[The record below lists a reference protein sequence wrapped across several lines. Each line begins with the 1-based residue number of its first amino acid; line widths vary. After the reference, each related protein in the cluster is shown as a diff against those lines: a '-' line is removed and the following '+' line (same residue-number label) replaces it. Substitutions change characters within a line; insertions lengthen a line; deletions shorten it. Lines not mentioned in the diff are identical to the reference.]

1 MGAALLITLREGIE
15 AALIITILLAYLR
28 RLGRTDAQPLVW
40 WGAGV
45 AIAVSVIVGAVIFAA
60 AAEFE
65 GVGEQ
70 VFEGIVS
77 LVAFGVLTWMI
88 FWMRRQSASIKGELQ
103 HRVDSALL
111 GGGYALATLAF
122 VVVVREGIETAL
134 FVFGA
139 DKATAGGA
147 GGTVGGIV
155 GAVVGLLI
163 AALLGYLL
171 YRGSIH
177 MNLRSFFRVTGA
189 LILIVAAG
197 LLAFAVGEFQEA
209 GVLPGW
215 SAVAFDISRTLPDDS
230 GIGSVLRALIGYNA
244 APTVLQLAS
253 WLAALIVSGVL
264 FLTPPRARQPSSP
277 TAPTSAPP
285 DAPRESAA
293 GAPVDPPARGTSPR

>member
-28 RLGRTDAQPLVW
+28 RLGRTDLQPLVW
-40 WGAGV
+40 SGAAA
-45 AIAVSVIVGAVIFAA
+45 AIGVSVIVAAVIFAA

-65 GVGEQ
+65 GTGEQ
-70 VFEGIVS
+70 IFEGVVS

-88 FWMRRQSASIKGELQ
+88 FWMRRQSASIKGDLQ

-111 GGGYALATLAF
+111 GGGFALATLSF

-139 DKATAGGA
+139 DKATAGGT
-147 GGTVGGIV
+147 GGTLGGIV
-155 GAVVGLLI
+155 GAIIGLLI
-163 AALLGYLL
+163 AALLGWLL

-177 MNLRSFFRVTGA
+177 VNLRSFFRITGG

-215 SAVAFDISRTLPDDS
+215 SSIAFDISHTLSDES
-230 GIGSVLRALIGYNA
+230 GIGAVLRALVGYNA
-244 APTVLQLAS
+244 APTVLQVAS
-253 WLAALIVSGVL
+253 WIGAIVVSGVL
-264 FLTPPRARQPSSP
+264 FLR
-277 TAPTSAPP
+277 
-285 DAPRESAA
+285 
-293 GAPVDPPARGTSPR
+293 PPAAVRPGRPETSPVSESPASPSETPGDPSARRAPSH

>member
-15 AALIITILLAYLR
+15 AALIVTILLAYLR
-28 RLGRTDAQPLVW
+28 RLGRRDLQPLVW
-40 WGAGV
+40 WGAAA
-45 AIAVSVIVGAVIFAA
+45 AIGVSVIVAAVTFAA

-65 GVGEQ
+65 GIGEQ

-88 FWMRRQSASIKGELQ
+88 FWMRRQSASIKGKLQ
-103 HRVDSALL
+103 HRVDSAVL
-111 GGGYALATLAF
+111 GGGYALAALSF

-139 DKATAGGA
+139 DKATAGGT
-147 GGTVGGIV
+147 GGTLGGIV

-163 AALLGYLL
+163 AALLGALL

-177 MNLRSFFRVTGA
+177 LNLRSFFRITGG

-215 SAVAFDISRTLPDDS
+215 SSIAFDISHTLPDDS
-230 GIGSVLRALIGYNA
+230 GIGAVLRALLGYNA

-253 WLAALIVSGVL
+253 WIGAVVVSGAL
-264 FLTPPRARQPSSP
+264 FLRPPRAAR
-277 TAPTSAPP
+277 
-285 DAPRESAA
+285 
-293 GAPVDPPARGTSPR
+293 PARSDPTTVGDSSASPSEPSGDASARRAPSR